1 MSINLPKL
9 SGLLVVIATTL
20 FPVVANAQVEVEVE
34 VENYETVLD
43 TANKVLYTYGDTF
56 YGNLTLKRQVDF
68 LFGPGGKF
76 GTTFP
81 ENEIAKDSEL
91 FHAMYK
97 DMLFQQSQ
105 NDVYLR
111 TPDLPNPYSSSLLSS
126 PQYNRNQ
133 LQVGT
138 EYRFDNVTSR

>member
-1 MSINLPKL
+1 MSVNLQRL
-9 SGLLVVIATTL
+9 SGLLVVMATTA
-20 FPVVANAQVEVEVE
+20 FPVVANAQVEA
-34 VENYETVLD
+34 ENYNYESVPD
-43 TANKVLYTYGDTF
+43 TIDRVLYTYSENF
-56 YGNLTLKRQVDF
+56 YGNLSLQRQVDF
-68 LFGPGGKF
+68 LFGPGRKF

-91 FHAMYK
+91 FNAMYK

-111 TPDLPNPYSSSLLSS
+111 TPDLPNPYSSFLLSS

-138 EYRFDNVTSR
+138 EYRFDSLTSR

>member
-1 MSINLPKL
+1 MSANLQKL
-9 SGLLVVIATTL
+9 SGLLVVMATTML
-20 FPVVANAQVEVEVE
+20 PVVANAQVEVKDY
-34 VENYETVLD
+34 NYESVNDTVER
-43 TANKVLYTYGDTF
+43 VLFTYDKTF
-56 YGNLTLKRQVDF
+56 YGNMTLQRQVDF
-68 LFGPGGKF
+68 LFGPGRKF

-81 ENEIAKDSEL
+81 DNEIAKDAEL
-91 FHAMYK
+91 FNAMYK

-133 LQVGT
+133 LKVGT
-138 EYRFDNVTSR
+138 EYRFDNLTSR